1 MDLSQ
6 GNLVNFFTMGG
17 PLMWPLLA
25 CGLAGLG
32 VALERALYF
41 FTTGYSIEKFERELQ
56 VESGAL
62 PAAAPGDGGAAGVAV
77 GAAMETSEG
86 LERWLPAA
94 ALRRRASLWARIEAA
109 FVASAGERD
118 ETRDARLERLGT
130 HLVEEMRRRVA
141 VLSTIA
147 GVAPLIGLLGTI
159 GGMMLAF
166 QQIAAT
172 GGQADIGQL
181 ADGLWVAMITTFAGL
196 SVAIP
201 AQLAYGAFQS
211 VIRRRVLGMNNLIR
225 LLEELEGRYIASPN
239 QGEADLVVAT
249 SVGDR

>member
-1 MDLSQ
+1 MDLSP
-6 GNLVNFFTMGG
+6 GNLVSFFTMGG

-25 CGLAGLG
+25 CGLVGLG

-62 PAAAPGDGGAAGVAV
+62 PADPAGDEV
-77 GAAMETSEG
+77 AMETSEG